1 MGAWWRGISTTQ
13 VCQKCLCLQGLYINL
28 ILSLSPRPAWLGG
41 NTRGALMTRSHPG
54 FFWKLSLGFGV
65 PGGAKTAGVL
75 LGSEVGEKRD
85 PQVPAPLDPPS
96 PELSLLPLN
105 QVWGSWWSRLRS
117 TPQGHREAMP
127 LGPGH
132 HLGYKGL
139 TQAPAVE
146 GNCSH
151 SCTCPGDAA
160 FLSERNSPSASVF
173 PPETHFSLQ
182 TILSMS
188 LSF

>member
-1 MGAWWRGISTTQ
+1 
-13 VCQKCLCLQGLYINL
+13 
-28 ILSLSPRPAWLGG
+28 
-41 NTRGALMTRSHPG
+41 MTRSHPG

-75 LGSEVGEKRD
+75 LGSEMGEKRD
-85 PQVPAPLDPPS
+85 PQVPAPMDPPS
-96 PELSLLPLN
+96 LELSLLPLN
-105 QVWGSWWSRLRS
+105 QVWGSWGSRLRS
-117 TPQGHREAMP
+117 TPQGHHEAMP
-127 LGPGH
+127 LGSGH

-160 FLSERNSPSASVF
+160 FF
-173 PPETHFSLQ
+173 
-182 TILSMS
+182 I
-188 LSF
+188 